1 MNKNVTI
8 HLNVHSSMATL
19 CLPLGVLFLKEK
31 SRTLS
36 FKQKS
41 EQTVGIPLVQEAG
54 AVICIPKEGPEET
67 PGDSPDFPATPRVL
81 LWGVFAGIFQS
92 FLYIR
97 IGGFSEHTGNLVST
111 PVILTLSGTCLGIC
125 IYLIRQV

>member
-8 HLNVHSSMATL
+8 HLNVHSSVATL
-19 CLPLGVLFLKEK
+19 CLPLGYPFFLREK

-54 AVICIPKEGPEET
+54 AVICISKEGQRKLPEI
-67 PGDSPDFPATPRVL
+67 V
-81 LWGVFAGIFQS
+81 
-92 FLYIR
+92 
-97 IGGFSEHTGNLVST
+97 
-111 PVILTLSGTCLGIC
+111 
-125 IYLIRQV
+125 